1 MNRCSIPYKRR
12 EVTTPDYINSIFKT
26 NSEIHHRSTRF
37 LNLNFHCPIFK
48 KNTEGGQTFN
58 VRMIRN
64 WNKLSPDVKKVKNV
78 KSFKKKLLTNL
89 IITKQRETGHF
100 VTHFTLVN
108 LRSSQSP

>member
-1 MNRCSIPYKRR
+1 MNRCSIPYKRQ

-26 NSEIHHRSTRF
+26 NSEIHRRSTRF

-64 WNKLSPDVKKVKNV
+64 WNELSADV
-78 KSFKKKLLTNL
+78 KSFKKKLFTNL
-89 IITKQRETGHF
+89 IITKQSETRNF
-100 VTHFTLVN
+100 VTHFILVN
-108 LRSSQSP
+108 LWSP